1 MRVTQRHDSV
11 SPGWQST
18 QTLTL
23 TNPEVRDL
31 FLIDAVSTEK
41 GKPIPP
47 PRVTSQDQ
55 DMARAGQSPVCTT

>member
-11 SPGWQST
+11 SPGWHST

-23 TNPEVRDL
+23 TNSEVRDL

-41 GKPIPP
+41 NPVPP

-55 DMARAGQSPVCTT
+55 DTERAGHSPVCTT